1 MKKYRKKAQ
10 EQKSKILATP
20 PMRGRRKAQ
29 EEMVGFALIIII
41 VAVILLVLLSI
52 SLRSP
57 REEVES
63 YKVGSFIQAFL
74 QYTSDCSDDSEY
86 LSIKDLIFD
95 CDDGRI
101 CLDGRSACEA
111 LDSTLKGIVE
121 ESWKVGTDRPIIGY
135 ELRILSNDEEVFL
148 LTEGNV
154 TRNYKWSMQPFSKR
168 GSNFEVFFTVYY

>member
-1 MKKYRKKAQ
+1 MKR
-10 EQKSKILATP
+10 QKSKILATP

-41 VAVILLVLLSI
+41 VAVILLVLLSL
-52 SLRSP
+52 SLRNP
-57 REEVES
+57 QEEVES

-74 QYTSDCSDDSEY
+74 QYTSDCRDDSKY
-86 LSIKDLIFD
+86 LSIKDLISD

-101 CLDGRSACEA
+101 CLDGRSACEV
-111 LDSTLKGIVE
+111 LNSTLKDIAE
-121 ESWKVGTDRPIIGY
+121 ESWKVGTDRPVAGY
-135 ELRILSNDEEVFL
+135 ELKILSNNNEVLL

-168 GSNFEVFFTVYY
+168 GSNFEVFFTAYN